1 MAGLCERMYMY
12 TCLEDKMRAGTD
24 KSSGEGQGW
33 MEHTEAVQAEVE
45 QQDALLVM
53 TPECLQPELSGG

>member
-1 MAGLCERMYMY
+1 
-12 TCLEDKMRAGTD
+12 MRAGTD

-53 TPECLQPELSGG
+53 TPEHLQPELSGG